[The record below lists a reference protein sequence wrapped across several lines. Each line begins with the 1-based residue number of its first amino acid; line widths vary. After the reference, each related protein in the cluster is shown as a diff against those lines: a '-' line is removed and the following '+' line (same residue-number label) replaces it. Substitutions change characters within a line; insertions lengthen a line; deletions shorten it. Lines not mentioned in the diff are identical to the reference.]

1 MGVVQVPSRKTRPF
15 SPLSRS
21 DPSRSLTSGPVHAPV
36 PPDLPTT
43 SPAFPDTIQSSSS
56 RSRTSSRY
64 VLVVRAGAG
73 AVGVDGIGGREGP
86 RAAAAP

>member
-1 MGVVQVPSRKTRPF
+1 MWFKCLLGKLAPFRPF
-15 SPLSRS
+15 RALTLLAR
-21 DPSRSLTSGPVHAPV
+21 LTSGLVHAPV

-43 SPAFPDTIQSSSS
+43 SPAFPDTILSSSS
-56 RSRTSSRY
+56 RLRTSSRY